1 MSVST
6 QTQYT
11 IRSFE
16 PKDLTACRKLYTD
29 GLLSGSLAP
38 NDTGLDID
46 NLEQVY
52 MRPPQ
57 NHFWVATTPE
67 GEVVGMLGVQHHEA
81 GVAEIRRL
89 RVRQEHRRRGIGS
102 ALLETALRFCQEK
115 GDVKVTLDTVMDK
128 DMAVPLFEKFHFRLQ
143 NTKVVGEKELLYFY
157 LDLYSGEK
165 KHTDNGK

>member
-6 QTQYT
+6 DIAYN

-16 PKDLTACRKLYTD
+16 PKDLAACRRLYTD
-29 GLLSGSLAP
+29 GLLSGGIAP
-38 NDTGLDID
+38 NDTGWDID

-52 MRPPQ
+52 MQKPQ
-57 NHFWVATTPE
+57 NHFWVATTPQ

-89 RVRQEHRRRGIGS
+89 RVHQDHRRRGIGT
-102 ALLETALRFCQEK
+102 ALLETALRFCQGK

-128 DMAVPLFEKFHFRLQ
+128 EMALPLFEKFRFRLQ
-143 NTKVVGEKELLYFY
+143 HSKVVGEKELLYFY
-157 LDLYSGEK
+157 LDLYTGEK
-165 KHTDNGK
+165 RHTDHGK